1 MSSLEHSE
9 HHRPEPRQ
17 VCAEHRSGRQTRCEI
32 CAIKDPTFRKAVAA
46 DQQVPSAPSQ
56 YEIKTRLREHI
67 NDPDPSIA
75 LDALV
80 ESGLDVRTNGHCALQ
95 DFADSPKILCWL
107 LEQGIDAN
115 RTDHDREESGFRL
128 YGPIEHSL
136 KVLNNIGATGN
147 IELFDHVVA
156 RGADPLRSFALHSVS
171 RCKDPEKTVNMID
184 HLIDVHHMDV
194 NFDNESLRDYFH
206 ASPDSGGPLHAAVY
220 HKNLVAAEHLL
231 KCGADPEGVERYQ
244 DANGFKGTYR
254 CCVMH
259 LAIDGDCSIT
269 CPYLP
274 AVGPLLD
281 AGANIDH
288 AFIYAVER
296 NMVGAATA
304 CLDRGVDPTAAL
316 KEVDDREAR
325 RLAGTPEDEDEA
337 TRELEEEELE
347 HHPEAAERRRE
358 MKELMKMLKQRH
370 HEQR

>member
-1 MSSLEHSE
+1 MSSTVQSDDSQ
-9 HHRPEPRQ
+9 PEPPQ
-17 VCAEHRSGRQTRCEI
+17 VCAEHRSGRQTRCRI
-32 CAIKDPTFRKAVAA
+32 CAIKNPAFRKAVAV
-46 DQQVPSAPSQ
+46 DQQVPGAPSQ
-56 YEIKTRLREHI
+56 NDICERLREHI

-194 NFDNESLRDYFH
+194 NFDNDSLRDYFDD
-206 ASPDSGGPLHAAVY
+206 APDSGGPLHAAI
-220 HKNLVAAEHLL
+220 HHQNLVAVQHLL
-231 KCGADPEGVERYQ
+231 KRGAN
-244 DANGFKGTYR
+244 ANGIKRWQDGYGWHN
-254 CCVMH
+254 CGV
-259 LAIDGDCSIT
+259 LDNAIIGRYNS
-269 CPYLP
+269 PGPMLS
-274 AVGPLLD
+274 ALEPLLD
-281 AGANIDH
+281 AGASIDS
-288 AFIYAVER
+288 AFSYAVEANR
-296 NMVGAATA
+296 VDAARL
-304 CLDRGVDPTAAL
+304 CLARGVDPTVVI
-316 KEVDDREAR
+316 KVVDDCEAS
-325 RLAGTPEDEDEA
+325 RLAGSPEGDYEA
-337 TRELEEEELE
+337 MWELEADDSLPR
-347 HHPEAAERRRE
+347 PEVVQRREE
-358 MKELMKMLKQRH
+358 MKELLALLKQTYK
-370 HEQR
+370 